1 MFQELVKR
9 TRTIRRFQEAE
20 PVAPAVLRELVELA
34 RFGGSARNCQPLR
47 FLLVTERQRRERI
60 FPHLGW
66 AGYLADWPGPV
77 AGERPAAYIVCLLVR
92 DRLAG
97 SEREAYCDLGI
108 ATQNMLLGAAAK
120 GIFGC
125 RIGSF
130 SDRLADELAI
140 DDAHQILLVLAL
152 GYPAEQVVLAEVPP
166 DGSIRYWR
174 DAAGVH
180 HVPKRSL
187 EDITIMG

>member
-1 MFQELVKR
+1 MIPELIKR
-9 TRTIRRFQEAE
+9 TRTVRRFQESR
-20 PVAPAVLRELVELA
+20 PIAPAELRELVELA

-47 FLLVTERQRRERI
+47 FLIVTEQQRRELI

-66 AGYLADWPGPV
+66 AGYLADWPGPA
-77 AGERPAAYIVCLLVR
+77 AGERPTAYIVCLLVR

-108 ATQNMLLGAAAK
+108 ATQNILLGAAEK

-130 SDRLADELAI
+130 SARLAVELAI
-140 DDAHQILLVLAL
+140 DDSQQILLVLAL
-152 GYPAEQVVLAEVPP
+152 GYPAEQVVLEELPA

-187 EDITIMG
+187 EDIIVMG